1 MRKKYFLLSGDFHDI
16 KIPSDMVA
24 TPPHKQLTLLIT
36 VCTVC
41 ILFLSTSASEIPN
54 VIFLSFC
61 FFLPRG
67 PLLSAF
73 HQICCDICICIFL
86 WFYIFC
92 AYLVPLKSLMTNV
105 IFLSDFFDDF
115 YFSFTRA
122 AALSLSQTTMT
133 CLSSKTSSYCFGYL
147 KELYV

>member
-1 MRKKYFLLSGDFHDI
+1 MGIHKQAIPKYFILKRMRKKYFLLSGDFHDI

-54 VIFLSFC
+54 LIFLSFC

-105 IFLSDFFDDF
+105 IFLSFLKMIFI
-115 YFSFTRA
+115 
-122 AALSLSQTTMT
+122 SLSQGPL
-133 CLSSKTSSYCFGYL
+133 LSAFPRQP
-147 KELYV
+147 